1 MQNVDVLIIGG
12 GPTGV
17 MLALELA
24 MQNVSFRIVD
34 KEPVRSNK
42 SRALVVH
49 PRTLELLNRHGIAH
63 EFLALG
69 RLAMGVR
76 LYVNKKLA
84 FEFDL
89 QDLGFEDTAF
99 PSPLFISQADTE
111 LFIDKALQRYGHAV
125 ERPVTAEKLQQD
137 PTGVTAWLRGADG
150 IEEQVRSKYVVGCD
164 GAHSV
169 VRHAAN
175 LNFKGAA
182 YPQDFILADVHLD
195 WDHPSDRLT
204 MFMGQGVLLG
214 FPLNEGVFRL
224 IGSRPGGLNTNAE
237 PTLADFQEIFTQMAP
252 GHGQLVDPVWISR
265 FRLHHRGVDR
275 YRAGRLFVAGDAA
288 HIHSPA
294 GGQGMNTGMQDA
306 VNLGWKLARVVRG
319 EADDPLLDS
328 YDVERRR
335 VGENLLRGTDR
346 LFQIGTISNP
356 VFLFLRNMLVSWL
369 LPWVIKDRGRRAK
382 LFRFMSQLGIRY
394 RNSPIVGSASNYQGS
409 LRGGD
414 RAPDGTL
421 QGLDGTTTTLLALCV
436 GPTHHLILFSGRG
449 ITAVDEEALQGAGA
463 SFLKANSGWV
473 KLHKV
478 LSADALRGS
487 CGRVDEEGRLH
498 ARYGFTEPGYVLVR
512 PDGHV
517 AYIGP
522 LSTMNQLQVWVETDM
537 TRFPEKKRFGLSKTW
552 SWWTQLLTSCFQR
565 GNKVAER
572 NGLMI

>member
-1 MQNVDVLIIGG
+1 MQNVDVLIFGG

-24 MQNVSFRIVD
+24 LQNVSFRIID
-34 KEPVRSNK
+34 KEPERSNK

-49 PRTLELLNRHGIAH
+49 SRTLELLNRHGIAH

-69 RLAMGVR
+69 RLAMGMR
-76 LYVNKKLA
+76 LYVNKKLG

-125 ERPVTAEKLQQD
+125 ERPITAEKLQQD
-137 PTGVTAWLRGADG
+137 TTGVTSWLRGADG
-150 IEEQVRSKYVVGCD
+150 TEEQVRSKYVVGCD

-182 YPQDFILADVHLD
+182 YPQDFILADVHLE

-214 FPLNEGVFRL
+214 FPLNEGLFRL
-224 IGSRPGGLNTNAE
+224 IGSRPGGLTTNVE
-237 PTLADFQEIFTQMAP
+237 PTLADFQEIFAQIAP
-252 GHGQLVDPVWISR
+252 GRGQLVDPLWISR

-335 VGENLLRGTDR
+335 VGEHLLRGTDR
-346 LFQIGTISNP
+346 AFQFATTSNP
-356 VFLFLRNMLVSWL
+356 VFIFLRNMLVSWL
-369 LPWVIKDRGRRAK
+369 LPWVIKDRRRRAK

-409 LRGGD
+409 LCGGD

-421 QGLDGTTTTLLALCV
+421 QCLGDTTSLLALCV
-436 GPTHHLILFSGRG
+436 GPTHHLVLFSGRG
-449 ITAVDEEALQGAGA
+449 ITAVDEKALQGAAA
-463 SFLKANSGWV
+463 SFLDVNSGWV
-473 KLHKV
+473 KVHKV
-478 LSADALRGS
+478 LTVMPSQGS
-487 CGRVDEEGRLH
+487 SGCVDEEGRVH
-498 ARYGFTEPGYVLVR
+498 ARYGFTEPGYVRVR

-522 LSTMNQLQVWVETDM
+522 LGTINELQMWVETPV
-537 TRFPEKKRFGLSKTW
+537 TQFQEKKRFCLSKAW
-552 SWWTQLLTSCFQR
+552 SWCAQFLPSCSQR
-565 GNKVAER
+565 GHKVADR
-572 NGLMI
+572 NGSTI